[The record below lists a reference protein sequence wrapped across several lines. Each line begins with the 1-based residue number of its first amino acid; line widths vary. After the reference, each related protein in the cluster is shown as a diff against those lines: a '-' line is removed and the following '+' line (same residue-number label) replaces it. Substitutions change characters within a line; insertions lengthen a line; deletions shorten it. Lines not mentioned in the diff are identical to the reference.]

1 MTDLS
6 LPTINHGA
14 SAIDLSPAKPTHPQN
29 VAAQAPEEEEDYT
42 IKCICGFY
50 DDDGNTVFCDRC
62 ETWQHTECY
71 YFDNGEVPDVSHI
84 DHWCAEC
91 APRRL
96 DARSATERQNMRREQ
111 SDVGERKVKKAP
123 TKSHKKKA
131 RAPES
136 TLSLA
141 NGSSI
146 CDKSDHHYSHD
157 RAVSS
162 PKEHVP
168 SMKRSKPTHK
178 YSSSLQSPQ
187 LSYGGTERRPG
198 SVSRTIH
205 SPPKTPGKRLAN
217 GYFSEPYY
225 SFEFMCL
232 YDDDPG
238 DATMQANLFNDI
250 TITDSLSL
258 WRQDAVALAEAS
270 NGLSPQDIFHRCEQP
285 LDSMVFP
292 TLHKKYKQGDTA
304 DADGRYP
311 RWTLLITDA
320 PLVKNSIVGELKGK
334 IGHMDDYVQDPA
346 NRWEYLRHPAP
357 FVFFH
362 PRLPIYI
369 DTRREGTICR
379 YLRRSC
385 HPNLKMT
392 TILENGSDYR
402 FCFVAKDDLE
412 AGSELTVGWTLDQHI
427 RNFFHRRNSEHFK
440 HEANSD
446 ESEDYV
452 SDWVAK
458 VLADFGG
465 CACDSPAECSMARYD
480 RRSSPNSNGALRLS
494 NGNALKARNG
504 YTKRQSPMMDHSLH
518 AKTST
523 LKQQD
528 EEEDDR
534 STSGSLRSKH
544 RSRETT
550 PIRNSTAENAFAM
563 GLEFSDR
570 EKRKIA
576 ALERNFEQIEQDKGQ
591 PAQKKKKRSSGGT
604 TVQAAATSGSRQ
616 QAHLPSELQPNTPGT
631 GHKPQYADAS
641 TSRRTSGSPLGKQAE
656 CLVLSQGKMNGRKKR
671 IPHDPTTPKASTHI
685 RPNYVSVAI
694 QTDPEAYVDWDQE
707 PVQSQPR
714 KVFMSLSRQLLL
726 RAQHGRLRLEQRLQ
740 EQSRQR
746 DLLAGSAQ
754 ASYTES
760 TSQPKEDVI
769 MHDAEQFIGRTAE
782 NMNENAL
789 IRKPRPPDEQPTS
802 DEGINPQIKRP
813 PPPQPSNGQ
822 NMTGLHVQPPPP
834 VSQLNTDSF
843 PASPRGIAQSPL
855 TARSPFIQ
863 SSGTYPPLFPT
874 SGASAVQPSPVKKKV
889 SLGEY
894 MSRRREPSSTGDKPS
909 QSNLMLSQGPDKSL
923 ESIEE
928 GKAVVE
934 EGSSTVSMST
944 REAGTPAEERQD
956 S

>member
-14 SAIDLSPAKPTHPQN
+14 SAINLSPAKPAHPPN
-29 VAAQAPEEEEDYT
+29 LAAQAPEEEEDYT

-71 YFDNGEVPDVSHI
+71 YFENGEVPDVSHI

-91 APRRL
+91 VPRQL

-111 SDVGERKVKKAP
+111 SDLGERKVKKAP

-131 RAPES
+131 RAPEPA
-136 TLSLA
+136 LSLA
-141 NGSSI
+141 NGSSL
-146 CDKSDHHYSHD
+146 CDGSDHHYGHD
-157 RAVSS
+157 RAVGS
-162 PKEHVP
+162 PKEYVP
-168 SMKRSKPTHK
+168 SMKRPKPTHK

-187 LSYGGTERRPG
+187 LSYGGTDRRPG
-198 SVSRTIH
+198 SVTRTIH
-205 SPPKTPGKRLAN
+205 SPSKTPGKRPAN

-238 DATMQANLFNDI
+238 DDATMKANLFNDI

-292 TLHKKYKQGDTA
+292 QLHKNYKQGDNP

-311 RWTLLITDA
+311 RWTLLITDT

-334 IGHMDDYVQDPA
+334 IGHMDDYVQDPT

-440 HEANSD
+440 HEGHSD

-465 CACDSPAECSMARYD
+465 CACDSPTDCSMARYD
-480 RRSSPNSNGALRLS
+480 RRSSPNINGALRLS
-494 NGNALKARNG
+494 NGNVLKARNG
-504 YTKRQSPMMDHSLH
+504 YSKRQSPMMDNALH
-518 AKTST
+518 ARTGT

-550 PIRNSTAENAFAM
+550 PIRSSAVENAFAM
-563 GLEFSDR
+563 GLELSDR

-604 TVQAAATSGSRQ
+604 TMQAAATSGLRQ
-616 QAHLPSELQPNTPGT
+616 QAHLPSEVQPNTPGT
-631 GHKPQYADAS
+631 GHKTQYADAS
-641 TSRRTSGSPLGKQAE
+641 TLRRTSDSPIGRQAE
-656 CLVLSQGKMNGRKKR
+656 LLNLLHGKMNGRIKR
-671 IPHDPTTPKASTHI
+671 TPYDATTPKASTPL

-694 QTDPEAYVDWDQE
+694 QTDPEGHVDWYQE
-707 PVQSQPR
+707 SVQSQPR
-714 KVFMSLSRQLLL
+714 KSYMSLSRQLLL
-726 RAQHGRLRLEQRLQ
+726 RAQHGRLRTEQRLQ
-740 EQSRQR
+740 QESRQGE
-746 DLLAGSAQ
+746 LLAGSPQ
-754 ASYTES
+754 ASHADS
-760 TSQPKEDVI
+760 TSRPHEDAK
-769 MHDAEQFIGRTAE
+769 MHDVEQCIGRTAE
-782 NMNENAL
+782 SMTENAP
-789 IRKPRPPDEQPTS
+789 IQKPRPPDDQPTS
-802 DEGINPQIKRP
+802 EEGINPHIKPP

-822 NMTGLHVQPPPP
+822 NMTGLRVQLPPPMTQP
-834 VSQLNTDSF
+834 SIDPF
-843 PASPRGIAQSPL
+843 PASPWDIAQSPI

-863 SSGTYPPLFPT
+863 NSGTYPPLFPS
-874 SGASAVQPSPVKKKV
+874 SGVSVVQPSPVKKY
-889 SLGEY
+889 SLVEY
-894 MSRRREPSSTGDKPS
+894 SRRRREPSSTGEKPT
-909 QSNLMLSQGPDKSL
+909 QSNPMLSQGSDKLL

-928 GKAVVE
+928 SKVVAE
-934 EGSSTVSMST
+934 EDSSTVSTSK
-944 REAGTPAEERQD
+944 REAGTPAVEKQE